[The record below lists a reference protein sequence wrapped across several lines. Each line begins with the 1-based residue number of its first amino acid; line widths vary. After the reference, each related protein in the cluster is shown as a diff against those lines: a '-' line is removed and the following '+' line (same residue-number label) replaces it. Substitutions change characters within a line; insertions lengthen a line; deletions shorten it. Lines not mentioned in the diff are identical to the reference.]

1 MWWTATAITRWAGS
15 SRMSLPDVLGLGGSI
30 AIALTYFANLQGAV
44 RTDGWLYS
52 LLNFVGASLILVSL
66 YWAWNLPAAVM
77 EGFWALISVYGLIR
91 ALTGYPRP
99 R

>member
-1 MWWTATAITRWAGS
+1 
-15 SRMSLPDVLGLGGSI
+15 MSLPDLLGLGGSI
-30 AIALTYFANLQGAV
+30 MIAATYFANLQGMV
-44 RTDGWLYS
+44 KTESWLYS
-52 LLNFVGASLILVSL
+52 VLNFVGASLILVSL

-91 ALTGYPRP
+91 ALADYPRP